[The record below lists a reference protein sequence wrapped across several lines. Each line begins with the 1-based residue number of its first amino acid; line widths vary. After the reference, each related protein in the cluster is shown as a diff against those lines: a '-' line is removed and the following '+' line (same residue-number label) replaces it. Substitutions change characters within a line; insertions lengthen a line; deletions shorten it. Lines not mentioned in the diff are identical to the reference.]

1 MKEEKKMRNRKRW
14 AAVLLACSLAF
25 SAVGDTRLIVHANEM
40 WEEAGQ
46 EEYSVEVEKKS
57 VKSKN
62 KLDDLKEN
70 AVLFQEF
77 QGEEQKFDGTRAVDV
92 SEHAEKVHVVNTG
105 SVVLRFKASNNAG
118 GVLLGTKDQK
128 IDPPQDLGRGKD
140 CTSFFIK
147 DDGKFRMAY
156 QHTAAEYI
164 GPYSFSD
171 GNWHTVIVSSQNEKA
186 MRLTIDGQEV
196 WNNTAASNKGMFAKQ
211 GILDQVTI
219 GAQKTKDG
227 QVYKGF
233 HGEISHVIVTSEELT
248 DEEAVQ
254 ISKSGYSGVIPS
266 GSAISEMFQNQY
278 DDNSWVF
285 TGGEAVQGGFSQT
298 RGMRNYVGQFE
309 EYVRWTKSGNENG
322 RQRYTIN
329 TGKAGQT
336 LKDIVEN

>member
-1 MKEEKKMRNRKRW
+1 
-14 AAVLLACSLAF
+14 
-25 SAVGDTRLIVHANEM
+25 
-40 WEEAGQ
+40 
-46 EEYSVEVEKKS
+46 
-57 VKSKN
+57 
-62 KLDDLKEN
+62 
-70 AVLFQEF
+70 
-77 QGEEQKFDGTRAVDV
+77 
-92 SEHAEKVHVVNTG
+92 
-105 SVVLRFKASNNAG
+105 
-118 GVLLGTKDQK
+118 
-128 IDPPQDLGRGKD
+128 
-140 CTSFFIK
+140 
-147 DDGKFRMAY
+147 
-156 QHTAAEYI
+156 
-164 GPYSFSD
+164 
-171 GNWHTVIVSSQNEKA
+171 

-309 EYVRWTKSGNENG
+309 EYVR
-322 RQRYTIN
+322 
-329 TGKAGQT
+329 
-336 LKDIVEN
+336 